1 MLKNYLK
8 VVWRNIK
15 RHKGYSFINVAG
27 LALGL
32 ACCLLICIW
41 VLDELSFDK
50 FHQNAPNLYRV
61 EEDQDY
67 SGRIYHVTVT
77 PYPLAPTLVEEIPEI
92 IDATRYVWAPPM
104 TVSAAIPSPPW
115 SSSRTALQWTRSTPR
130 SGDSSKK
137 KSRKPPLN

>member
-1 MLKNYLK
+1 MLKNYLR

-32 ACCLLICIW
+32 ACFLLICIW
-41 VLDELSFDK
+41 VLDELSYDK
-50 FHQNAPNLYRV
+50 FHQNASNLYRV

-77 PYPLAPTLVEEIPEI
+77 PH
-92 IDATRYVWAPPM
+92 PPGS
-104 TVSAAIPSPPW
+104 SAGERD
-115 SSSRTALQWTRSTPR
+115 SR
-130 SGDSSKK
+130 
-137 KSRKPPLN
+137 NH

>member
-8 VVWRNIK
+8 VVWRSIK

-41 VLDELSFDK
+41 VLDELSYDK
-50 FHQNAPNLYRV
+50 FHQNASNLYRV

-67 SGRIYHVTVT
+67 SGRIFHVTVT
-77 PYPLAPTLVEEIPEI
+77 PYPLAPALKEEIPEI
-92 IDATRYVWAPPM
+92 IDATRYVWAGGQLFRYGSQGVAPQQPIHYNQ
-104 TVSAAIPSPPW
+104 VNPF
-115 SSSRTALQWTRSTPR
+115 
-130 SGDSSKK
+130 
-137 KSRKPPLN
+137 